1 VDPHVFPDRSSTAPS
16 TALSANHK
24 KADPNSVSIVDRL
37 SKSMYV
43 GSGLGLKR
51 SEVVVTSKGGAKQML
66 KKIMDDFNA
75 NN

>member
-1 VDPHVFPDRSSTAPS
+1 
-16 TALSANHK
+16 
-24 KADPNSVSIVDRL
+24 
-37 SKSMYV
+37 MYV

-51 SEVVVTSKGGAKQML
+51 SEGVVTSKGGAKQML